1 VLSTVGNLAVDCV
14 LAFGPDLPEALS
26 RRGSELV
33 VAYTPGRAE
42 TGLRLLDAVRGPGR
56 GANGVRIVLVGGSG
70 EPGIAAEALRR
81 GARGY
86 LVDSLPAAQCDVSSR
101 HPARS
106 GCSSA
111 ALAFRSSAGVSAQ
124 LVCGAARPGM
134 TAFMI
139 ARQSGT
145 RWAVQLSMARRGD
158 RRTWGMASGDFE
170 RALAAQASSIVIGP
184 PSTQKPGAAGTMSA

>member
-86 LVDSLPAAQCDVSSR
+86 LVDSLPAAQLR
-101 HPARS
+101 
-106 GCSSA
+106 G
-111 ALAFRSSAGVSAQ
+111 ALVMLAQ
-124 LVCGAARPGM
+124 LVSPPAGSRGRRPASARARPARPCHGV
-134 TAFMI
+134 AF
-139 ARQSGT
+139 
-145 RWAVQLSMARRGD
+145 
-158 RRTWGMASGDFE
+158 
-170 RALAAQASSIVIGP
+170 
-184 PSTQKPGAAGTMSA
+184 